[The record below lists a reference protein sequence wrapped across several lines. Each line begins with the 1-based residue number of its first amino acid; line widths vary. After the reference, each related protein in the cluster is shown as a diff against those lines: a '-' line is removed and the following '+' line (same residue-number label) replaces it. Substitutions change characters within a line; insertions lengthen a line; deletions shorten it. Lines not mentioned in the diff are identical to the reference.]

1 MAYADIVRSKTF
13 TGPDIATLI
22 EGIFSSTHPAD
33 WTTWT
38 PVSIGAAGLMTFTAT
53 TIRYAEYMI
62 IGKICYVRLRIEGT
76 IGGTLNSAL
85 TVDLPF
91 TSSTLGGGATHDVS
105 CFVRSSGTNAEA
117 GTGEITSAS
126 KTLTVR
132 RSPIA
137 NWAAGAG
144 TMGGHFFYK
153 VA

>member
-1 MAYADIVRSKTF
+1 MAYADTLRSKTF
-13 TGPDIATLI
+13 TGPDIANLI
-22 EGIFSSTHPAD
+22 EGIFSSSHAAD

-38 PVSIGAAGLMTFTAT
+38 PTLGAAGSMTFTST

-62 IGKICYVRLRIEGT
+62 IGKLCFIRLRAEGT

-85 TVDLPF
+85 TATLPF
-91 TSSTLGGGATHDVS
+91 TSSTLSGGATHDVS
-105 CFVRSSGTNAEA
+105 CFVRSFGTNAEA
-117 GTGEITSAS
+117 GTGEIGSAS
-126 KTLTVR
+126 TTLTVR